1 MKRNCKS
8 CIWYEDCK
16 AAGDIRANCD
26 DFSPVDESEMVENQY
41 IDSLKRRGA
50 AYGKVIKEFN
60 N

>member
-1 MKRNCKS
+1 MKRNCKN

-50 AYGKVIKEFN
+50 AYREVVNEFN
-60 N
+60 K